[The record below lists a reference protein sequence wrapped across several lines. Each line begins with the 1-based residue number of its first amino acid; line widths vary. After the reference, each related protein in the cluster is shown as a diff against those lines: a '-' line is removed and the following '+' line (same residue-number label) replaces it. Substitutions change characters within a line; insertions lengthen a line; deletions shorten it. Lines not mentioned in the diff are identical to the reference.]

1 MIRIN
6 LFRPPDLPLTPEE
19 EVFGIADEDENI
31 LELIWQNIQPV
42 YQLFLNI
49 VVHKNLDTN
58 QAKRQITL
66 DFIGNS
72 IRRLMAHKFFEVVYE
87 NRCNRGVAEMLEFL
101 GSIINGFATPLKAEH
116 VRFLEAA
123 LVPLLKSPLLP
134 AFLLELMYCLTQ
146 FVEKDPN
153 TSVAVMRGLRRY
165 WPVMNTA
172 KQLMYLQMVE
182 EVLNIVVESEG
193 DNAQRTCE
201 LWASEYLCEKLF
213 LHRDIAFSELLPRIY
228 RALLSANK
236 SAWSPPAEFL
246 TKKVLTMYQDLD
258 GAQFATME
266 QADVEKRS
274 TDAASREQASQMWA
288 NILQAHEALPLAQQ
302 VRADEER

>member
-1 MIRIN
+1 MVSFCVCN
-6 LFRPPDLPLTPEE
+6 VSFME
-19 EVFGIADEDENI
+19 GITWIPFNCR
-31 LELIWQNIQPV
+31 
-42 YQLFLNI
+42 F
-49 VVHKNLDTN
+49 VVVC
-58 QAKRQITL
+58 
-66 DFIGNS
+66 S
-72 IRRLMAHKFFEVVYE
+72 
-87 NRCNRGVAEMLEFL
+87 NRGVAEMLEFL

-123 LVPLLKSPLLP
+123 LIPLLKSPLLP

-193 DNAQRTCE
+193 DVLRLLYDPLSDILRWGFACPAFAVLERTCE

-246 TKKVLTMYQDLD
+246 TKKVLTM
-258 GAQFATME
+258 
-266 QADVEKRS
+266 
-274 TDAASREQASQMWA
+274 
-288 NILQAHEALPLAQQ
+288 
-302 VRADEER
+302 